1 MPHHAFT
8 PTPAMAPCPWS
19 MSPRVRR
26 PSLSMPT
33 HAPPHASCHAETCL
47 ARTAPPPPRGVWC
60 MGVPTPTPTTGDGR
74 PSLTPTLCGRRSSRG
89 PLYIGNCGPDPG
101 RISASHVGGFGPWTK
116 NEYTRSARR
125 LAYIITKCGAGQTR
139 RGILSCL
146 YALLPA
152 TPTITCFEQ
161 RQGPVGDTA
170 TLRRTH
176 HNHIHTSAG
185 AVTDNHDDEHR
196 VCTT

>member
-1 MPHHAFT
+1 MPSR
-8 PTPAMAPCPWS
+8 PRLQWPPVPGPCPP
-19 MSPRVRR
+19 MSVAHPCPCQPMPLPMLHAMPRPAWPERRRR
-26 PSLSMPT
+26 PLGG
-33 HAPPHASCHAETCL
+33 C
-47 ARTAPPPPRGVWC
+47 GVWVC
-60 MGVPTPTPTTGDGR
+60 QRQRQQLGTGR

-89 PLYIGNCGPDPG
+89 PLYIGNRGPDPG

-125 LAYIITKCGAGQTR
+125 LAYIITECGAGQTR
-139 RGILSCL
+139 RGVLSCL

-170 TLRRTH
+170 ILRRTH

-185 AVTDNHDDEHR
+185 AVTDNHEDEHR
-196 VCTT
+196 ECTT